1 MKLLHALALSIAA
14 LVGLWVYL
22 SIGRPELRFNP
33 WIGFVAWA
41 AFFAAGG
48 GTQGAWKSVA
58 GGIAAILLTAG
69 TMAAVGAL
77 GGGLPWMIGLIAVL
91 AFVLVAMADI
101 PALAYTPA
109 AFLSAASFFGAGGK
123 ADETIL
129 LVSITWLAGVAFGFA
144 SELMGKRFA
153 RPAM

>member
-48 GTQGAWKSVA
+48 GPDGARKSVA
-58 GGIAAILLTAG
+58 GGIAAILLTAA
-69 TMAAVGAL
+69 TMAAVTAL
-77 GGGLPWMIGLIAVL
+77 GGGLGWMVGLVAVL
-91 AFVLVAMADI
+91 AFALVAMADI
-101 PALAYTPA
+101 ALLSYTPA
-109 AFLSAASFFGAGGK
+109 AFLGAASFFGAGAK
-123 ADETIL
+123 PDETIL
-129 LVSITWLAGVAFGFA
+129 VVSVTWLAGVAFGFA
-144 SELMGKRFA
+144 SEQVGKRIA
-153 RPAM
+153 RPA